1 MRIVPRRSS
10 TPPLSSSDGR
20 AVSVTRPA
28 APSRWL
34 APVLVL
40 SLLLTAAAASPAE
53 GQTPDRGKPF
63 SQQLSDASAQFDA
76 NRDAVRANM
85 GRSAGGATPPS
96 AQPPAAQ
103 APSDGAG
110 SAVSP
115 TVPGPSGDRVP
126 PVPQLPGR
134 AQAPDG
140 RGPGAL
146 PGQSQRPELPD
157 LSGPRRRYIVQFAP
171 GVSPSE
177 RGRELAA
184 SFNGRVERSFT
195 RVIPAV
201 VMELPDAAVSQLR
214 RNPNVVVVEEDRTV
228 QAFSTQTN
236 PTWGLDRIDQRA
248 LPLDARYTAPSPA
261 SGVKVFVVDTGVRAD
276 HVDFSGRV
284 TAGFTAINDGRGS
297 ADCNG
302 HGTHVAGT
310 AAGVSFGAAKAAT
323 IVPVRVLDCSGS
335 GSISGVIA
343 GLDWITSQLDG
354 SPAVVN
360 MSLGGSPSSTLDA
373 AVRNVISRGVTVV
386 VAAGNSNT
394 DACNTSPARVS
405 EAVTVAASDRSDVR
419 ASFSNFGRCVDIF
432 APGVSIPSAWHTSP
446 TASTQLSGT
455 SMAAPHAAGAVAMLV
470 ALEPGLSP
478 AAVESRLTSSATTG
492 TLSAIGSGSPDRLL
506 YVTQTTSEP
515 APAPTP
521 EPAPEPSPQPTPGDE
536 PVPSDPAEDPAEDPG
551 EEPAPEPD
559 GSVPALPDAPR
570 ASERNLQA
578 TVTWKLPASVDA
590 PVTSQTLR
598 VWRNG
603 TLHHS
608 VTVSATATSAKVK
621 LDAGA
626 AYRFDVAATNRWGQ
640 GEFSPLSN
648 EVRTAEPKR
657 SRASQ
662 RVAESFARL
671 FARLFG
677 S

>member
-96 AQPPAAQ
+96 VQPPAVQ

-115 TVPGPSGDRVP
+115 SVPGSSGDRA
-126 PVPQLPGR
+126 PQLPGQ

-201 VMELPDAAVSQLR
+201 VMELPEAAVSQLR

-343 GLDWITSQLDG
+343 GLDWIASQLDG

-478 AAVESRLTSSATTG
+478 AAVESRLTSSATSG
-492 TLSAIGSGSPDRLL
+492 VLSSAGSGSPNLLL
-506 YVTQTTSEP
+506 YIVQ
-515 APAPTP
+515 AALAP
-521 EPAPEPSPQPTPGDE
+521 EPAPEPDPAPTPGPAPEPAPGDE
-536 PVPSDPAEDPAEDPG
+536 PTPSDPDESPDPEPDP
-551 EEPAPEPD
+551 EPTPEPD
-559 GSVPALPDAPR
+559 GDAPARPEAPR

-578 TVTWKLPASVDA
+578 TVSWKLPASVDG
-590 PVTSQTLR
+590 PLTGQTLR
-598 VWRNG
+598 VWRDG
-603 TLHHS
+603 ELVDS
-608 VTVSATATSAKVK
+608 VALSATATSVK
-621 LDAGA
+621 LRVEA
-626 AYRFDVAATNRWGQ
+626 ASVYRFDVAAANQWGQ
-640 GEFSPLSN
+640 SEFSPLSN
-648 EVRTAEPKR
+648 EVRTAAPKQR
-657 SRASQ
+657 RTSQ

-671 FARLFG
+671 FSRLFG